1 MLQINSTTRIALAIN
16 PVDFRKGIDTLAA
29 YCLKQ
34 VGIDPFSGRLFAFR
48 NRAGTAVKLL
58 IYDGN
63 GFGCVISVSLKANL
77 NGGLKRIQTLWP

>member
-1 MLQINSTTRIALAIN
+1 MVKVMLQINATTRIALVIS

-34 VGIDPFSGRLFAFR
+34 VGADPFAGRLFAFR

-63 GFGCVISVSLKANL
+63 GF
-77 NGGLKRIQTLWP
+77 

>member
-1 MLQINSTTRIALAIN
+1 MLQINATTGIALAIN

-63 GFGCVISVSLKANL
+63 GFCLCHK
-77 NGGLKRIQTLWP
+77 GLLQSKYPKLTFKKSSNT